1 MISYNSGVVLTRR
14 PPPTPSD
21 NNPVLDEDGRPV
33 IPEPVEPLP
42 LPPPTGAFYDF
53 DLESTVY
60 DRQSFHH
67 LRELYD

>member
-1 MISYNSGVVLTRR
+1 M
-14 PPPTPSD
+14 
-21 NNPVLDEDGRPV
+21 LDEDGRPV

-53 DLESTVY
+53 DLQSTVY